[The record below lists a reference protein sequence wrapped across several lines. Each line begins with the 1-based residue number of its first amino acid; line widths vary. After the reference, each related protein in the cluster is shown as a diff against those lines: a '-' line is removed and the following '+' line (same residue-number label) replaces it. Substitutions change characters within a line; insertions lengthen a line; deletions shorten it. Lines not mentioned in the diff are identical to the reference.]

1 VTGNDRAVVVA
12 LGAVDASL
20 VTDVLGPDIRFVP
33 RPTETDLA
41 VAAGAIIRA
50 DVDVDRALLDRAPRL
65 RVLARTGVG
74 VDRVD
79 VEAATARRI
88 PVVVTPGSGTRGV
101 AEGVLALALHLVKR
115 LSPMTALVRDGR
127 WEQRADP
134 EMILGDLDGAT
145 MGIIGFGRIGRRVG
159 ELAAAFGMRVLAY
172 DPVDPPPGE
181 VGCGSLAEL
190 AANSDIVTLHV
201 PLTEQTRRMVDAT
214 FLDALRPGAIMND
227 STPRT
232 WFITG
237 ASRGFGAAF
246 AAAALAAGERVA
258 ATARRPETLQAL
270 VDDHG
275 DRILPLRLDVT
286 DRAEVDAAVRVAVDA
301 FGRIDVV
308 VNNAGYGLLGGVEEV
323 TEDQARAQIETNFF
337 GALWVTQAVL
347 PQLRAQGSGHIV
359 QISTIGGIAA
369 FPGLGLYHASKW
381 ALEGMSESLAAEV
394 APLGIRVTLVEPSGF
409 RTDWAGESMRRAT
422 PLAAYD
428 GALGQTRAMFSGA
441 GAGQEPGDPQAAAE
455 TVREIVDTSEPPLR
469 VLLGNMAV
477 DVATGVYAQRVQEWA
492 AWEERSRSADRGE
505 GGVRG
510 VVGASR

>member
-1 VTGNDRAVVVA
+1 
-12 LGAVDASL
+12 
-20 VTDVLGPDIRFVP
+20 VP
-33 RPTETDLA
+33 R
-41 VAAGAIIRA
+41 AASAPPSPPPRWRPASAWRRRRA
-50 DVDVDRALLDRAPRL
+50 APRHC
-65 RVLARTGVG
+65 
-74 VDRVD
+74 
-79 VEAATARRI
+79 RR
-88 PVVVTPGSGTRGV
+88 S
-101 AEGVLALALHLVKR
+101 
-115 LSPMTALVRDGR
+115 S
-127 WEQRADP
+127 
-134 EMILGDLDGAT
+134 
-145 MGIIGFGRIGRRVG
+145 
-159 ELAAAFGMRVLAY
+159 
-172 DPVDPPPGE
+172 
-181 VGCGSLAEL
+181 
-190 AANSDIVTLHV
+190 
-201 PLTEQTRRMVDAT
+201 
-214 FLDALRPGAIMND
+214 
-227 STPRT
+227 
-232 WFITG
+232 
-237 ASRGFGAAF
+237 
-246 AAAALAAGERVA
+246 
-258 ATARRPETLQAL
+258 
-270 VDDHG
+270 
-275 DRILPLRLDVT
+275 
-286 DRAEVDAAVRVAVDA
+286 AVDA

-441 GAGQEPGDPQAAAE
+441 GQEPGDPQAAAE